1 MEDVHELVEQK
12 IGNYHPGDPIWQIR
26 KNFLDFVD
34 PERVILVVI
43 PFMVEVLLNFKPQ
56 VAFNV
61 SVIIEPF

>member
-43 PFMVEVLLNFKPQ
+43 PFMVEVLLNF
-56 VAFNV
+56 
-61 SVIIEPF
+61 